1 MSWEDTIRKE
11 RTELE
16 QLAIEYK
23 VSLRR
28 IRVSL
33 INTISG
39 DSIDWEK
46 GMENAIKDI
55 EDVLGDFKS

>member
-16 QLAIEYK
+16 QLKIEYEA
-23 VSLRR
+23 SLKR
-28 IRVSL
+28 IRQSL

-39 DSIDWEK
+39 DSIDWDR
-46 GMENAIKDI
+46 GIENAIKDI
-55 EDVLGDFKS
+55 ENVLGDLK